1 MGVLSH
7 WLCEFHHQKRSDLMI
22 QHNSYLEV
30 KTAVLQFVRKQSVGG
45 RIRAMILDL
54 VNQGLRAQSVQ
65 LSNQEK
71 DRLTHEVM
79 KDVLLD
85 MLKEYQ
91 DISNLN

>member
-1 MGVLSH
+1 MAQHDSFPAIKRDVL
-7 WLCEFHHQKRSDLMI
+7 R
-22 QHNSYLEV
+22 
-30 KTAVLQFVRKQSVGG
+30 FVRSQSVDG

-79 KDVLLD
+79 KDILLD

-91 DISNLN
+91 DVSGLN

>member
-1 MGVLSH
+1 MT
-7 WLCEFHHQKRSDLMI
+7 
-22 QHNSYLEV
+22 QHDSYSAVERE
-30 KTAVLQFVRKQSVGG
+30 VLQFLRSQSVDG

-54 VNQGLRAQSVQ
+54 VNQGLRALSVQ

-79 KDVLLD
+79 KDILLD

>member
-1 MGVLSH
+1 
-7 WLCEFHHQKRSDLMI
+7 MI
-22 QHNSYLEV
+22 QNNSYLEV
-30 KTAVLQFVRKQSVGG
+30 KTAVLQFVRKQSVDG

-54 VNQGLRAQSVQ
+54 VNQGLRAQSIQ
-65 LSNQEK
+65 LNNQEK

-79 KDVLLD
+79 KDILLD